1 MDKKAK
7 LKFEVL
13 DVFGNFIQEKAT
25 VTLDCQDLTHKLRAD
40 ADFSNAFVVPEL
52 IGPPTNRYKVQI
64 DAPGYRPAGF
74 FTTAQET
81 SSPES
86 RVVFLAVDP
95 GKVVRVGF
103 PDFEKIPSEAQSLLS
118 RSDEVLGF
126 QNKTG
131 AELYKDLGDLRCAGF
146 LNVIAKSRRTRLSN
160 GRSVLSYFGEEISK
174 LREVRRD
181 RFFAVVPKELREETK
196 NSIADE
202 VFHEAPAL
210 LHRPP
215 DGFKSAGSFKTPD
228 RAGNLQLSFFAKG
241 DNFVVDVDIDDS
253 SGFAHV
259 FQLIQNIGGST
270 HPYNIHQILVR
281 AQEIDPEY
289 RLFVR

>member
-13 DVFGNFIQEKAT
+13 DVFGDFIQEKAT

-40 ADFSNAFVVPEL
+40 ADFSSPFLVPAL
-52 IGPPTNRYKVQI
+52 IGPPNNRYKIQI

-74 FTTAQET
+74 FTSAQEVD
-81 SSPES
+81 SPES
-86 RVVFLAVDP
+86 RVVFMAVDP
-95 GKVVRVGF
+95 SKVVRVGF
-103 PDFEKIPSEAQSLLS
+103 PDFEKIPAEAQSLLS
-118 RSDEVLGF
+118 RSDDVLGF
-126 QNKTG
+126 QNKIG
-131 AELYKDLGDLRCAGF
+131 SELYKNLGDLRCAGF
-146 LNVIAKSRRTRLSN
+146 LNIVAKSRRTRLSN
-160 GRSVLSYFGEEISK
+160 GRTVLSYFGEEVSK

-181 RFFAVVPKELREETK
+181 RFFAEVPKELREETK
-196 NSIADE
+196 NSVADDI
-202 VFHEAPAL
+202 FHDAPGL

-215 DGFKSAGSFKTPD
+215 DGFKAAGSFKTAD